1 MASRYYCIINL
12 LYLLPSYPPY
22 LSFYSSSSSQ
32 NPEPCPPF
40 PVLPW
45 SLVPD
50 PIEARFVGDEALK
63 LRPSANAPDQRNATQ
78 DPGGA
83 RAQRVGRNA
92 RTRVGWGAATS
103 LPRRHLVRALR
114 CLVLLSHR
122 ARRPSSERQRPGP
135 DQRKIRT
142 GRVRNARTRVGRGDV
157 AAASA
162 PRQPLFFFLTRWGGA
177 RRRRCRVG
185 TSSERCDVLFF
196 FPTARGAR
204 RPSAKGPDQTS
215 ARSGRGACAT
225 HEPGWGAATS
235 LPRQHLVS
243 HCSSF
248 SPVVRAPTARTRPA
262 QCIPHTAQA
271 RSGWRWSA
279 CGRRDGA
286 GPAADE
292 VLTTL
297 PIFFWVSSHCAARAT
312 IAISGFLSPAAS
324 VPPTR
329 V

>member
-1 MASRYYCIINL
+1 MPRT
-12 LYLLPSYPPY
+12 
-22 LSFYSSSSSQ
+22 
-32 NPEPCPPF
+32 
-40 PVLPW
+40 
-45 SLVPD
+45 
-50 PIEARFVGDEALK
+50 
-63 LRPSANAPDQRNATQ
+63 SAT
-78 DPGGA
+78 
-83 RAQRVGRNA
+83 
-92 RTRVGWGAATS
+92 
-103 LPRRHLVRALR
+103 
-114 CLVLLSHR
+114 
-122 ARRPSSERQRPGP
+122 
-135 DQRKIRT
+135 QRKIRV
-142 GRVRNARTRVGRGDV
+142 GRVRNEWGATHEPG
-157 AAASA
+157 
-162 PRQPLFFFLTRWGGA
+162 WGGA

-279 CGRRDGA
+279 CGWSACGRRDGA

-292 VLTTL
+292 VLMTL
-297 PIFFWVSSHCAARAT
+297 PIFFLVSSHCARGRR
-312 IAISGFLSPAAS
+312 SRYLFLSRCVS
-324 VPPTR
+324 STHTR
-329 V
+329 LNREVMIRGRFVSSCGLT